1 MASLGER
8 ISERAVGA
16 YTAGSISANAR
27 ARRWQQFA
35 DTFPE
40 IEQMTVLD
48 VGGDARSWRLCSVRP
63 AHVTLLNLFPQTVEE
78 PWMTAIAGDAC
89 DLPDDLP
96 QVDVVYSNSVIEHV
110 GGHWRRERFAEGIR
124 AAAPRYWV
132 QTPYRYFPVE
142 PHFLFPGLQYL
153 PMRARAEAI
162 LRWPLGSG
170 RHVADRADA
179 LERVMSIEL
188 LSQRE
193 LQAYFPDAEV
203 RRERF
208 GGIVKSL
215 IAVRGAGA

>member
-1 MASLGER
+1 MATLGER

-16 YTAGSISANAR
+16 YSAGSISANAR
-27 ARRWQQFA
+27 ARRWREFA
-35 DTFPE
+35 EAFPE

-48 VGGDARSWRLCSVRP
+48 VGGDARAWRLGTVRP

-78 PWMTAIAGDAC
+78 PWMTAISGDAC
-89 DLPDDLP
+89 DLPDDVP
-96 QVDVVYSNSVIEHV
+96 QADVVYSNSVIEHV

-124 AAAPRYWV
+124 ATAPRYWV
-132 QTPYRYFPVE
+132 QTPYRYFPIE

-153 PMRARAEAI
+153 PRRLQAAAI

-179 LERVMSIEL
+179 LARVMNIEL
-188 LSQRE
+188 LSRRE
-193 LQAYFPDAEV
+193 LETYFPDAEV

-208 GGIVKSL
+208 GGLVKSL
-215 IAVRGAGA
+215 IAVRGAS